1 MSLQVRALLLNRLSF
16 NIKPHKTTK
25 LHYAGMRVGRS
36 AGKVSP
42 GMIKVVYD
50 LNNFIVLAA
59 RLPQIFKNYKVSQQD
74 SL

>member
-1 MSLQVRALLLNRLSF
+1 MRL
-16 NIKPHKTTK
+16 
-25 LHYAGMRVGRS
+25 GRS

-74 SL
+74 SR